1 MLQDNLTSAQHE
13 ALLKRYPQGVVA
25 LDLETT
31 GLSPLVDRMIEISL
45 IKWSPAKIQIFTSFI
60 DPEIIIPESS
70 TAIHGITN
78 EMIQGAPKLETI
90 LKQYREFV
98 ADLPLIAHNAKFD
111 LGFLIFNLHRHQMS
125 FGENEV
131 YCSCQG
137 AKEAFPALTNYKLS
151 TITQELSI
159 KLESHH
165 RAQDDAQACF
175 EVMARALEVKPDIK
189 PVFKAQDFAKRR
201 FQDLPSALE
210 GLTKKVRQGHVVE
223 IRYKGGTHKNQWRPI
238 QCLSLLPLPQGNVLY
253 AKCLLSQ
260 HYKSFLLHRVEQW
273 REVTPE
279 QSAQFLKTK
288 ETKDVQE

>member
-1 MLQDNLTSAQHE
+1 MLQDNLTSAQQE
-13 ALLKRYPQGVVA
+13 ALQKRFPQGVVA

-31 GLSPLVDRMIEISL
+31 GLSPMVDRMIEISL
-45 IKWSPAKIQIFTSFI
+45 IKWNQAKIEVYTSFI
-60 DPEIIIPESS
+60 DPEMIIPEAS

-78 EMIQGAPKLETI
+78 EMVQGAPSVICVLQ
-90 LKQYREFV
+90 QYREFV
-98 ADLPLIAHNAKFD
+98 GDLPLIAHNAKFD

-131 YCSCQG
+131 FCSCQA

-151 TITQELSI
+151 TLTQALKI

-165 RAQDDAQACF
+165 RAQDDAQACL
-175 EVMARALEVKPDIK
+175 EVMARAIEVKPEIK

-201 FQDLPSALE
+201 FQDLPKALE
-210 GLTKKVRQGHVVE
+210 GLSKKVRQGHVIE

-273 REVTPE
+273 RDVPPE
-279 QSAQFLKTK
+279 QSVLLLKAK
-288 ETKDVQE
+288 ESNHE